1 MADKTT
7 LAESAQALFCALAD
21 YLQLKGVKLETMFD
35 LDEYPTYAAFEL
47 IWNKEY
53 DYKINDV
60 FKKHIETPKI
70 TLNDLEKF
78 LTDNLDWYKSS
89 VLIAKKLVEDIDKV
103 VKGFKGI
110 KKPKAAEIW
119 FVRGDN
125 SVMKN
130 IETLFKKANETQKK
144 MNKVEAI
151 GGRGIVFGD
160 INKWSP
166 ADIYFASDLAR
177 DKIQKEVDNNPENSG
192 YIFSSLN
199 ILIANLI
206 AKGELLPL
214 SLKKQTKQV
223 VLQKVNFD
231 RQEELKV
238 IEKFEY
244 NGTSDWKQY
253 KVNQPQTRD
262 MKIFFNPSS
271 PKDYIKIKHDVSTAA
286 FKAEVVYSGAESKAG
301 SIGSIGIFSDIV
313 KIIDPQFAGSYKRT
327 FDAGNK
333 AFKDEMEKWEKK
345 YGKKP
350 AGPKKGQKA
359 TPLREQY
366 EYDRGV
372 TSALNVINKIMPPMI
387 TWLNKDKSRA
397 GNFVRLIYE
406 YSTSRTQDSG
416 RFVIAK

>member
-1 MADKTT
+1 MADNTT
-7 LAESAQALFCALAD
+7 LSESAQALFCALAD
-21 YLQLKGVKLETMFD
+21 YLQLKNVKLETMFD
-35 LDEYPTYAAFEL
+35 LEEYPTYAAFKL
-47 IWNKEY
+47 IWNKQY
-53 DYKINDV
+53 DYKISDV

-70 TLNDLEKF
+70 TLSELEKF
-78 LTDNLDWYKSS
+78 LTTNIDWYKSS

-103 VKGFKGI
+103 VTGFKGI
-110 KKPKAAEIW
+110 KKPKATEIW

-130 IETLFKKANETQKK
+130 IEILFKKANETQKK
-144 MNKVEAI
+144 MNAVEAI
-151 GGRGIVFGD
+151 GGRGVVFGD

-166 ADIYFASDLAR
+166 ADIYFASNQAR
-177 DKIQKEVDNNPENSG
+177 DKIQKEVDNNPETSG

-206 AKGELLPL
+206 AQGQLLPL

-223 VLQKVNFD
+223 LLQKVNFD

-238 IEKFEY
+238 IEKYQY
-244 NGTSDWKQY
+244 NGTSNWKAY

-286 FKAEVVYSGAESKAG
+286 FKAEVVYAGAEAKAG
-301 SIGSIGIFSDIV
+301 SIGSIGIFTSILS
-313 KIIDPQFAGSYKRT
+313 IIDPQFGNSFEKT
-327 FDAGNK
+327 FENGNK
-333 AFKDEMEKWEKK
+333 QFKDEMKKWEKK

-350 AGPKKGQKA
+350 ESPKKGQKA
-359 TPLREQY
+359 TPLREEY
-366 EYDRGV
+366 ENYRGV
-372 TSALNVINKIMPPMI
+372 ASAMNVINKIMPPMI
-387 TWLNKDKSRA
+387 AWLNKDKPRA
-397 GNFVRLIYE
+397 DNFVRLIYE